1 MKLEGELEIDDGITF
16 YKLVSLIGNDEIDD
30 LVAERIS
37 PATRLAKVIG
47 KDKEIAE
54 VDIAI
59 SIEVGGR
66 VKIAL
71 AKVVSKDKEI
81 AESDVFVAIKI
92 ARQAALDYKGCH
104 RRFTPVVSRHKGDG
118 HAPVGSGQDMQ

>member
-30 LVAERIS
+30 LDLVAERIS
-37 PATRLAKVIG
+37 PGTRLAKVIG

-59 SIEVGGR
+59 SIEW
-66 VKIAL
+66 
-71 AKVVSKDKEI
+71 
-81 AESDVFVAIKI
+81 SDL
-92 ARQAALDYKGCH
+92 R
-104 RRFTPVVSRHKGDG
+104 
-118 HAPVGSGQDMQ
+118 